1 MNAGTPAHDCLNG
14 RLLQIGG
21 RQWVAL
27 AVGAGDHATPG
38 QVVYA
43 GDLAVCYAVPYLY
56 ERRELVPHLVI
67 DDFGREFEGN
77 AALKFMVQK
86 GDAFPRADVHGHWAE
101 TGEQDTVFLKQL
113 DMAARLEAF
122 VYQSVSSQLPMA
134 LLDAVVWVED
144 APAEPQEAEHD
155 DPVPELLRLAV
166 PVITIGADQLWQLPV
181 LLSAEL
187 NSLPGG

>member
-1 MNAGTPAHDCLNG
+1 MVL
-14 RLLQIGG
+14 
-21 RQWVAL
+21 V
-27 AVGAGDHATPG
+27 VGAGERATPG
-38 QVVYA
+38 QMIYT
-43 GDLAVCYAVPYLY
+43 GDLAVCYAVPYLF
-56 ERRELVPHLVI
+56 ERKEFVPHLVI

-101 TGEQDTVFLKQL
+101 TGEQDAVFLKQL
-113 DMAARLEAF
+113 DMAARVEAF
-122 VYQSVSSQLPMA
+122 VYQSVSAQRPLA

-144 APAEPQEAEHD
+144 APTEPQEAEYD

-166 PVITIGADQLWQLPV
+166 PVITIGADQLRRLPV

-187 NSLPGG
+187 SSLPGG